1 MCALMLPKLC
11 KKLHPFWM
19 RGKFCLRHCT
29 QHKNSLSLHKVQW
42 LLSDLINYYL
52 NLNLLLSHTFICSFV
67 SFVHLSHNS
76 PHGLD
81 CSVTLN
87 VACNHTSIGKLN
99 ILLRLCSLQVP
110 TVFAIT
116 AFFQRLL
123 IKNCFYLQ
131 YYQITDQTSS

>member
-1 MCALMLPKLC
+1 M
-11 KKLHPFWM
+11 
-19 RGKFCLRHCT
+19 
-29 QHKNSLSLHKVQW
+29 VQW

-52 NLNLLLSHTFICSFV
+52 NLDLLLSHTFIC

-99 ILLRLCSLQVP
+99 ILLRLYSL
-110 TVFAIT
+110 
-116 AFFQRLL
+116 
-123 IKNCFYLQ
+123 
-131 YYQITDQTSS
+131 